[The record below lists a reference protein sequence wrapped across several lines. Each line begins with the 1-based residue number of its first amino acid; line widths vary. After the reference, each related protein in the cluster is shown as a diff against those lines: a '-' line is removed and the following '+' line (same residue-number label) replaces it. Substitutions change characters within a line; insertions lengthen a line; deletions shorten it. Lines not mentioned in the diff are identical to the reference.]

1 VAEARRFGDYELLT
15 EIARGGMGVVYK
27 ARQISLNR
35 VVALKMILAGQF
47 ASEREVE
54 RFYTEARAAA
64 KLQHPHIVAI
74 HEVGECDGQHY
85 FSMDYIDGQSLSK
98 LLRKNPLSPM
108 RAAGYAKTIADAIEF
123 AHRHRILH
131 RDLKPANIL
140 IDAFDQPRVTDFGLA
155 KQMGGAAQLTS
166 TGAVMGT
173 PSYMPPEQAGAD
185 GGNVGPA
192 SDVYSLGAILYE
204 SLTGRA
210 PFVADSLIVTLNMV
224 LNTEPVS
231 PRLLNERV
239 PRDLETI
246 CLKCLQKEP
255 RNRYS
260 TAAALAEDLGCFL
273 RQEPVHARP
282 VGDLERAWRLCRR
295 NPVVTSLVAAV
306 AAVLIA
312 GTAISATFGIQA
324 NRAAAR
330 ADEQKKEAVI
340 AKEKAVR
347 ASGIA
352 EQQRALALE
361 KERQARVAE
370 QIAKKETRRATL
382 EETNAKEVSRF
393 LANLFLSS
401 HPLGVR
407 GMGYTRT
414 SEKGSELTAE
424 QLLSRGKLEVEGN
437 KQLPPLVKATL
448 MADIGSALLSLGRY
462 KEAEPLLQSALK
474 LRQEHE
480 NDPDLPTNPAD
491 LATSFVDVGWLER
504 DRGHYSEAE
513 RLLEHALAIQIR
525 QTPRDALAVADTEFN
540 LAWTFSDE
548 DRTGEARA
556 LFEKVVDVRRKRLG
570 PKDRRT
576 QIAEIGLISATLA
589 GGNDADALQ
598 AMVKGMDDAD
608 KADLVRAFLI
618 YDQQER
624 PQRAKKLYAQA
635 ESSYKRILE
644 LARKHAP
651 SDHPGLAL
659 LLGDYA
665 GLLREKGD
673 YVDAEKSIREALQI
687 AERSLGSNHPK
698 LVEPMRLFAFEL
710 AARGAFDEAVV
721 LLKRALTSCDRHPIR
736 EDENREHILRQ
747 LVKAYRE
754 EGDYVAAEHSARL
767 GIELAE
773 RRWNAGAGVRDM
785 SADLCVVLRER
796 GKFDEACARLR
807 KHLSRI
813 RDNGARDERLARLRD
828 LCDCL
833 RDAGRYREAREVDRQ
848 AHDLFDEGW
857 TRGEFSFSAIPFR
870 TADEY
875 VKVQKGLLDAARH
888 SQPYRSDPDPL
899 RFVGDRLEPYAEQ
912 LLAVHRLAAAES
924 VFREAVDL
932 RTKTFRGDHVTTC
945 RALRGL
951 AESLLCQGHGSEAAS
966 VLRKVLSLTLQ
977 SYGDPHI
984 NVANAEIDLAR
995 CLLQQGKKEDAEKI
1009 ARSAQSRAEQALGPG
1024 HAWLP
1029 LVYRRIAHLLDE
1041 CGRSEDS
1048 EALLHE
1054 GWTLDRNRFPANH
1067 PRLMDSG
1074 LLYAQSLA
1082 ARSRFSEAEA
1092 LLHEILGRYQKELP
1106 ARSWRMALVSLRL
1119 GSILTARKQFEE
1131 SERLLTEA
1139 NGTLALAF
1147 GQSDSRVTESRG
1159 QLVRL
1164 YEAWGKPEKAAH
1176 FHLQ

>member
-1 VAEARRFGDYELLT
+1 
-15 EIARGGMGVVYK
+15 
-27 ARQISLNR
+27 
-35 VVALKMILAGQF
+35 
-47 ASEREVE
+47 
-54 RFYTEARAAA
+54 
-64 KLQHPHIVAI
+64 
-74 HEVGECDGQHY
+74 
-85 FSMDYIDGQSLSK
+85 
-98 LLRKNPLSPM
+98 
-108 RAAGYAKTIADAIEF
+108 
-123 AHRHRILH
+123 
-131 RDLKPANIL
+131 
-140 IDAFDQPRVTDFGLA
+140 
-155 KQMGGAAQLTS
+155 
-166 TGAVMGT
+166 
-173 PSYMPPEQAGAD
+173 MPPEQAGAD

-260 TAAALAEDLGCFL
+260 TAAALAEDLGRFL

-295 NPVVTSLVAAV
+295 NPVVSSLVAAV

-312 GTAISATFGIQA
+312 GTAISATFGIEA
-324 NRAAAR
+324 NRAAAQ
-330 ADEQKKEAVI
+330 ADEQKQKAVI
-340 AKEKAVR
+340 EKEKAVR

-352 EQQRALALE
+352 EQQRALALA
-361 KERQARVAE
+361 KESQARAAE
-370 QIAKKETRRATL
+370 RIAKKETRRATL

-414 SEKGSELTAE
+414 SEKGTELTAE
-424 QLLSRGKLEVEGN
+424 QLLSRGRVEVEGN
-437 KQLPPLVKATL
+437 TQLPPLVKATL

-556 LFEKVVDVRRKRLG
+556 LFEKVVDVRRKKLG

-651 SDHPGLAL
+651 PDHPGLAL

-698 LVEPMRLFAFEL
+698 MVEPMRLCALEL
-710 AARGAFDEAVV
+710 AARGAFDEAISV
-721 LLKRALTSCDRHPIR
+721 LNRALKICDQHSLMIR
-736 EDENREHILRQ
+736 RDENREHIIRQ
-747 LVKAYRE
+747 LVDAYRE
-754 EGDYVAAEHSARL
+754 EGDYAAAERSARL
-767 GIELAE
+767 GVELAE
-773 RRWNAGAGVRDM
+773 RRWDAGTGVRDM

-796 GKFDEACARLR
+796 GEFDEGCDRLR
-807 KHLSRI
+807 RHIDRI
-813 RDNGARDERLARLRD
+813 RDSGAGDERLARLRD

-833 RDAGRYREAREVDRQ
+833 RDAGRYEEARTVDHE
-848 AHDLFDEGW
+848 AHLFFDEGW
-857 TRGEFSFSAIPFR
+857 KRGDFAFSAIPFR
-870 TADEY
+870 SADEY
-875 VKVQKGLLDAARH
+875 VKLQKTLVEAARH
-888 SQPYRSDPDPL
+888 SEPYRSDRDPL

-912 LLAVHRLAAAES
+912 LLAAHRFAES
-924 VFREAVDL
+924 EPVFREAIAL
-932 RTKTFRGDHVTTC
+932 RTKTYHGDHVTAC

-951 AESLLCQGHGSEAAS
+951 AGALEEQGRYAEGETQRRKAL
-966 VLRKVLSLTLQ
+966 VLTRQ
-977 SYGDPHI
+977 SYGDVHI
-984 NVANAEIDLAR
+984 FVAYAELELAR
-995 CLLQQGKKEDAEKI
+995 SLVQQGKKDEAEQTVRHALNLAEK
-1009 ARSAQSRAEQALGPG
+1009 ALGREN
-1024 HAWLP
+1024 AWLP
-1029 LVYRRIAHLLDE
+1029 LAYQKVASLLDV
-1041 CGRSEDS
+1041 CGRPDDS
-1048 EALLHE
+1048 EALLQKA
-1054 GWTLDRNRFPANH
+1054 WTLDRTRFPVNH
-1067 PRLMDSG
+1067 PRLMNSAF
-1074 LLYAQSLA
+1074 LYAQSLFGRG
-1082 ARSRFSEAEA
+1082 RSPQAESV
-1092 LLHEILGRYQKELP
+1092 LREIVDRYRKELP
-1106 ARSWRMALVSLRL
+1106 LRSWRTAVGSVHL
-1119 GSILTARKQFEE
+1119 GSVLTARKRYEE
-1131 SERLLTEA
+1131 SERLLIAA
-1139 NGTLALAF
+1139 NTTLAEAF
-1147 GQSDSRVTESRG
+1147 DSSDSRVAESRA
-1159 QLVRL
+1159 QLVQL
-1164 YEAWGKPEKAAH
+1164 YEAWEKPEKASP
-1176 FHLQ
+1176 FR